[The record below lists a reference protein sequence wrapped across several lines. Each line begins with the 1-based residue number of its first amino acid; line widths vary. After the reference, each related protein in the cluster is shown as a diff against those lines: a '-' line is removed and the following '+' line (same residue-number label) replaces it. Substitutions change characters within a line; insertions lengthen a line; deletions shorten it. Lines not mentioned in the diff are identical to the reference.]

1 MIIQWIM
8 NTSMLF
14 FFVLFQGLIYLTGIV
29 YAICA
34 YAHKRIGVGSLLI
47 SFVLFPFPPAIPLV
61 CFYGERRRA
70 KHTEQPVDG
79 RRIEAGWLL
88 VLFAVLTSGG
98 MNALCRTTGAD
109 TDLGLS
115 CSLLATLL
123 ASWLVLW
130 LVRPAHRCKG

>member
-1 MIIQWIM
+1 
-8 NTSMLF
+8 MLF

-29 YAICA
+29 YAVRA
-34 YAHKRIGVGSLLI
+34 YARKRIGPGALLV
-47 SFVLFPFPPAIPLV
+47 SFVLFPFPAAILLV
-61 CFYGERRRA
+61 CFYDERRRA
-70 KHTEQPVDG
+70 KHTEQPFDG

-88 VLFAVLTSGG
+88 VLFAVLASGV

-123 ASWLVLW
+123 ASWLVLQ
-130 LVRPAHRCKG
+130 LVRPAHRRKG

>member
-1 MIIQWIM
+1 
-8 NTSMLF
+8 MLF

-29 YAICA
+29 YAVRA
-34 YAHKRIGVGSLLI
+34 YARKRIGPGALLV
-47 SFVLFPFPPAIPLV
+47 SFVLFPFPAAILLV
-61 CFYGERRRA
+61 CFYDERRRA
-70 KHTEQPVDG
+70 KHTEQPFDG

-123 ASWLVLW
+123 VSWLVLR
-130 LVRPAHRCKG
+130 LVRPAHRRKD